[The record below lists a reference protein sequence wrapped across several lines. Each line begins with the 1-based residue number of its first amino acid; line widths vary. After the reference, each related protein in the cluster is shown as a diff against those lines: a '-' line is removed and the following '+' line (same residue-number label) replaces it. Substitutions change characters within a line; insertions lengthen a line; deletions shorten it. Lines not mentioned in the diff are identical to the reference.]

1 MHAFR
6 LIRYEPEVGS
16 ELFRLGHRNMPA
28 NVISAITLRAVM
40 VLATWDIVP
49 HARIYFWLAV
59 SAPSIVCSLA
69 LWWAFRRDAARP
81 GPTPPAQLRRWVVW
95 HAVCMGLLGLSAGT
109 IGALFGFHPHLD
121 LLIGC
126 AFVGIAAYS
135 VAGNATHDLLAFFL
149 SVLTGGLAMS
159 FFIPNAFGEASVYM
173 IALTWLYMSILSIAA
188 RNSHG
193 TVVHSIRLR
202 LANAALAE
210 RNARTAALAEQA
222 NRDKSEFLAAASHDL
237 RQPVHALL
245 LFVEALRQNR
255 QGPVGPGSAAPRGP
269 DQDALIGQIAAAGQA
284 ISTMFN
290 ELMEL
295 SRLEGGA
302 EQARI
307 QPVALAPLL
316 QQCVD
321 ALQALA
327 TQKDLHLR
335 LRIGHRARAA
345 VVETDRAL
353 LARTVSNL
361 LSNAVRYTER
371 GGVLLTLRQRPGG
384 RLELAVHDTG
394 IGIAPSQHQRIFEP
408 YVQVGNP
415 ERDRS
420 KGLGLGLAIVRQCLR
435 LLGLE
440 MHLHSTVGH
449 GSRFWIAFDRW
460 RTIEQAPAPV
470 PASQADALAVR
481 SLAGRRVLLIDDDA
495 MVRTA
500 MQTILGDWGVELRT
514 LSAIS
519 DETLQELGDGDWR
532 PECVLCDYRMPG
544 SRNGIGILDA
554 LTDVFPGAVGVLQ
567 TGERAEQVQSEADD
581 AGYVVLY
588 KPVGAGPLASTLA
601 AVLRSTGPAPLSAQR
616 IEVPA

>member
-28 NVISAITLRAVM
+28 NVISAITLRTLM
-40 VLATWDIVP
+40 VLATWNIVP
-49 HARIYFWLAV
+49 HERIFFWLAV
-59 SAPSIVCSLA
+59 SAPSIVGSLV
-69 LWWAFRRDAARP
+69 LWWVFRHEAARQA
-81 GPTPPAQLRRWVVW
+81 PTPPAQLRRWIVW
-95 HAVCMGLLGLSAGT
+95 HAVCMCLLGLSAGS
-109 IGALFGFHPHLD
+109 IGVLFGFNPHLD

-149 SVLTGGLAMS
+149 TILTGGLAMS
-159 FFIPNAFGEASVYM
+159 FFIPNAFGDASVYM
-173 IALTWLYMSILSIAA
+173 IAMTWLYMSILSIAA
-188 RNSHG
+188 NNSHG
-193 TVVHSIRLR
+193 TVVNSIRLR

-210 RNARTAALAEQA
+210 RNARSAALAEQA

-245 LFVEALRQNR
+245 LFVEALRQNH
-255 QGPVGPGSAAPRGP
+255 QGKIAPRSSASMGQ
-269 DQDALIGQIAAAGQA
+269 DQDMLIEQIASAGQA

-295 SRLEGGA
+295 SRLESGA
-302 EQARI
+302 EKARI
-307 QPVALAPLL
+307 HPVALAPLL

-321 ALQALA
+321 SLQMLA
-327 TQKDLHLR
+327 SQKDLHLR
-335 LRIGHRARAA
+335 LRIGRSARAA
-345 VVETDRAL
+345 VVQTDRAL

-371 GGVLLTLRQRPGG
+371 GGVLLTLRQRPGH

-449 GSRFWIAFDRW
+449 GSRFWIGFDQW

-470 PASQADALAVR
+470 PQADALVVR

-500 MQTILGDWGVELRT
+500 MQTVLGSWGVELRS
-514 LSAIS
+514 LSAIG
-519 DETLQELGDGDWR
+519 DEKLQALADDHWR
-532 PECVLCDYRMPG
+532 PDCILCDYRMPG
-544 SRNGIGILDA
+544 PRNGIDILDA

-588 KPVGAGPLASTLA
+588 KPVGAAALASTMA
-601 AVLRSTGPAPLSAQR
+601 AVLRSTGPAPLNAHR
-616 IEVPA
+616 GEGPA